1 MRGTLHLLTPEEGGA
16 FLSLLADGRS
26 WERPSWQREF
36 GVMPGDMGEL
46 RLAVREALVG
56 RPLSRDELVAAV
68 VARPRLAHLAPALRS
83 GWGTV
88 LKPLAWHGEL
98 CFGPSQGSR
107 VTFVRPEAASPRWA
121 GIPEPDQA
129 APRAISAYL
138 AAYGPSTPGRFS
150 NWLSRGR
157 TPQQRLRGWFGDLR
171 GRLAEVTLDGES
183 AWVLAEHLDE
193 LVSTRPS
200 TVLRFLPGFDPWVLG
215 PGTEDHQVVPSGRRA
230 AVSRQSGWISPVVV
244 AGGLVCATW
253 GLDGDTVQVEWFRE
267 SSRPPGSMLDG
278 EVARLSEV
286 VGRDLRASV
295 RLV

>member
-1 MRGTLHLLTPEEGGA
+1 MVVEVSWPQALAWRMRRQFVDPVGRLPAVEVVRRLGGVQAQVASSAELAIRLRSHDCPSGAVARALADGRLLRTWAMRGTLHLLTPEEGGA

-129 APRAISAYL
+129 APRSDL
-138 AAYGPSTPGRFS
+138 G
-150 NWLSRGR
+150 LSRR
-157 TPQQRLRGWFGDLR
+157 VRPLDPRPLQQLAFAGPDASTAAARLVRR
-171 GRLAEVTLDGES
+171 PA
-183 AWVLAEHLDE
+183 
-193 LVSTRPS
+193 RPS
-200 TVLRFLPGFDPWVLG
+200 R
-215 PGTEDHQVVPSGRRA
+215 
-230 AVSRQSGWISPVVV
+230 
-244 AGGLVCATW
+244 GGHA
-253 GLDGDTVQVEWFRE
+253 
-267 SSRPPGSMLDG
+267 
-278 EVARLSEV
+278 
-286 VGRDLRASV
+286 
-295 RLV
+295 